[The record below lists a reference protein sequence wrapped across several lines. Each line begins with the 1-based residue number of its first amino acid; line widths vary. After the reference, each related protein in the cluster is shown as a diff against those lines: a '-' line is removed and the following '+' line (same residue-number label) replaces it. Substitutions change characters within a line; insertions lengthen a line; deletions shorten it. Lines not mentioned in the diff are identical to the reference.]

1 MSFGCPSLIKKGA
14 PCIHMTWCVPE
25 DKEAEVDAFW
35 KDHEQ
40 FMRKTHT
47 IGCVFDDEKKSRLLH
62 YYIGKGPQMVD
73 FQDPSKGTTGKIL
86 YTMGE
91 SYVAE
96 EDVKRHM
103 DAAGEWE
110 PFKDGTMMSMM
121 QEYGLSSAVGS
132 DKVFVGMADGDG
144 APSLI
149 KKGAPCIHM
158 TWAVPEDKEAEV
170 DAFWKD
176 HEQFMRKT
184 HTIGCVFDDE
194 KKSRLLHYYIGKGP
208 QMVDFQDP
216 SKGTTGKILYTMGES
231 YVAEEDVKRHMDA
244 AGGWEP
250 MASGKMMS
258 YMQEYGLSSAVGSD
272 KVFVGMAD

>member
-132 DKVFVGMADGDG
+132 DKVFVGMAD
-144 APSLI
+144 
-149 KKGAPCIHM
+149 
-158 TWAVPEDKEAEV
+158 
-170 DAFWKD
+170 
-176 HEQFMRKT
+176 
-184 HTIGCVFDDE
+184 
-194 KKSRLLHYYIGKGP
+194 
-208 QMVDFQDP
+208 
-216 SKGTTGKILYTMGES
+216 
-231 YVAEEDVKRHMDA
+231 
-244 AGGWEP
+244 
-250 MASGKMMS
+250 
-258 YMQEYGLSSAVGSD
+258 
-272 KVFVGMAD
+272 